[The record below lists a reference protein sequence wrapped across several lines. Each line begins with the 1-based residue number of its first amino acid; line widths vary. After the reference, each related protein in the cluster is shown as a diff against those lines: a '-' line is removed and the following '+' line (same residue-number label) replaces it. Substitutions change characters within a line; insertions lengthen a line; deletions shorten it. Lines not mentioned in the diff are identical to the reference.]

1 MKVYAVY
8 MHDHTGDHQIE
19 VFTSEQERQDY
30 IEADMITVSNL
41 LLLDGYESH
50 SINREWR
57 HEVFVANGDIYYE
70 WICCDTEMKTQN
82 EKHTFTTFKNMDFTE
97 VSHLK
102 KEDKIAIKI
111 GSDFFSAT
119 VVRPMFWNSDA
130 DEPDWEVETDNGF
143 VDVYS
148 IYRIG
153 KI

>member
-50 SINREWR
+50 SISRVGCYEISAA
-57 HEVFVANGDIYYE
+57 HGDIYYE

-82 EKHTFTTFKNMDFTE
+82 EKHTFTTFQNMDFTE
-97 VSHLK
+97 VSHLQK
-102 KEDKIAIKI
+102 GDTIAIKI
-111 GSDFFSAT
+111 GSDFLSAT

-148 IYRIG
+148 IYARN
-153 KI
+153 

>member
-1 MKVYAVY
+1 MMKVYAVY

-30 IEADMITVSNL
+30 IEADMITVVNL
-41 LLLDGYESH
+41 LSVDGYS
-50 SINREWR
+50 SNVINFEDR
-57 HEVFVANGDIYYE
+57 HEVYAADGDIYYE
-70 WICCDTEMKTQN
+70 WICCDTELNTQG
-82 EKHTFTTFKNMDFTE
+82 KFTTFRNMDYTE

-102 KEDKIAIKI
+102 QGDKIAIKI
-111 GSDFFSAT
+111 GSDFLSAK

-148 IYRIG
+148 IYAIN
-153 KI
+153 